1 MIERYQRCSSFQFY
15 IKPQPLYECVPSC
28 FVVPHSNSTSNHNVE
43 ETTLRSPQLFLI
55 PILHQTT
62 TDNRVLSLHSG
73 CSSFQFYIK
82 PQLSPAI
89 PRKAFCCSSFQFY
102 IKPQPLYECVPSCFV
117 VPHSNSTSNHNV
129 EETTLRS
136 PQLFLIPILHQT
148 TTDNRVLSLH
158 SGCSSFQFYI
168 KPQLSPAIPRKAFCC
183 SSFQFYIKPQRS
195 PALPE
200 FPPGCSS
207 FQFYIKPQH
216 GRPLMEVDG
225 VVPHSNS
232 TSNHNTTGTRITIP
246 QLFLIPI
253 LHQTTTSRPAKFSSL
268 FVVSHSNSTSN
279 HNILTVIKSAL
290 SLFLIPILHQTTT
303 RRLRSGPPI
312 GCFSFQFYIKPQRDF
327 PAFCN
332 LLSCFSFQFYIKPQ
346 LYRSLDNIP
355 SVVSHSNS
363 TSNHNLAH
371 GSNSYSAR
379 YTYDTDA

>member
-1 MIERYQRCSSFQFY
+1 MCLSKR
-15 IKPQPLYECVPSC
+15 PS
-28 FVVPHSNSTSNHNVE
+28 
-43 ETTLRSPQLFLI
+43 
-55 PILHQTT
+55 
-62 TDNRVLSLHSG
+62 
-73 CSSFQFYIK
+73 
-82 PQLSPAI
+82 
-89 PRKAFCCSSFQFY
+89 CSSFQFY

-232 TSNHNTTGTRITIP
+232 TSNHNYIGIGAY
-246 QLFLIPI
+246 
-253 LHQTTTSRPAKFSSL
+253 SE
-268 FVVSHSNSTSN
+268 FVVPHSNSTSN
-279 HNILTVIKSAL
+279 HNRFQQIYFRLTVV
-290 SLFLIPILHQTTT
+290 P
-303 RRLRSGPPI
+303 
-312 GCFSFQFYIKPQRDF
+312 
-327 PAFCN
+327 
-332 LLSCFSFQFYIKPQ
+332 
-346 LYRSLDNIP
+346 
-355 SVVSHSNS
+355 HSNS
-363 TSNHNLAH
+363 TSNHNW
-371 GSNSYSAR
+371 R
-379 YTYDTDA
+379 K

>member
-102 IKPQPLYECVPSCFV
+102 IKPQRPSRD
-117 VPHSNSTSNHNV
+117 NSAQMS
-129 EETTLRS
+129 
-136 PQLFLIPILHQT
+136 
-148 TTDNRVLSLH
+148 
-158 SGCSSFQFYI
+158 CSSFQFYI
-168 KPQLSPAIPRKAFCC
+168 KPQLPSRIFRIITCC
-183 SSFQFYIKPQRS
+183 SSFQFYIKPQLNRNKQHNS
-195 PALPE
+195 MS
-200 FPPGCSS
+200 CSS
-207 FQFYIKPQH
+207 FQFYIKPQLR
-216 GRPLMEVDG
+216 GDKFIVTA
-225 VVPHSNS
+225 VVP
-232 TSNHNTTGTRITIP
+232 
-246 QLFLIPI
+246 
-253 LHQTTTSRPAKFSSL
+253 
-268 FVVSHSNSTSN
+268 
-279 HNILTVIKSAL
+279 
-290 SLFLIPILHQTTT
+290 
-303 RRLRSGPPI
+303 
-312 GCFSFQFYIKPQRDF
+312 
-327 PAFCN
+327 
-332 LLSCFSFQFYIKPQ
+332 
-346 LYRSLDNIP
+346 
-355 SVVSHSNS
+355 HSNS

>member
-1 MIERYQRCSSFQFY
+1 MIERYQR
-15 IKPQPLYECVPSC
+15 
-28 FVVPHSNSTSNHNVE
+28 
-43 ETTLRSPQLFLI
+43 
-55 PILHQTT
+55 
-62 TDNRVLSLHSG
+62 
-73 CSSFQFYIK
+73 
-82 PQLSPAI
+82 
-89 PRKAFCCSSFQFY
+89 CSSFQFY

-232 TSNHNTTGTRITIP
+232 TSNHNTAPHMAPRPMLFLIPILHQTTTIASWATIASW
-246 QLFLIPI
+246 LFLIPI
-253 LHQTTTSRPAKFSSL
+253 LHQTTTSENNMKTFKSCSSFQFYIKPQPAAGVPSASS
-268 FVVSHSNSTSN
+268 VVPHSNSTSN
-279 HNILTVIKSAL
+279 HNVRAMYQKPLYVVPHSNSTSNHNVYCIIACPLNVVPHSNSTSNHNTTSQTVKME
-290 SLFLIPILHQTTT
+290 
-303 RRLRSGPPI
+303 
-312 GCFSFQFYIKPQRDF
+312 GCSSFQFYIKPQRD
-327 PAFCN
+327 CQNQNKN
-332 LLSCFSFQFYIKPQ
+332 LRCSSFQFYIKPQ
-346 LYRSLDNIP
+346 PR
-355 SVVSHSNS
+355 
-363 TSNHNLAH
+363 AWQ
-371 GSNSYSAR
+371 
-379 YTYDTDA
+379 

>member
-1 MIERYQRCSSFQFY
+1 MIERYQR
-15 IKPQPLYECVPSC
+15 
-28 FVVPHSNSTSNHNVE
+28 
-43 ETTLRSPQLFLI
+43 
-55 PILHQTT
+55 
-62 TDNRVLSLHSG
+62 
-73 CSSFQFYIK
+73 
-82 PQLSPAI
+82 
-89 PRKAFCCSSFQFY
+89 CSSFQFY

-232 TSNHNTTGTRITIP
+232 TSNHNG
-246 QLFLIPI
+246 
-253 LHQTTTSRPAKFSSL
+253 
-268 FVVSHSNSTSN
+268 VSFISFFN
-279 HNILTVIKSAL
+279 

-303 RRLRSGPPI
+303 QLHGILIALELFLIPI
-312 GCFSFQFYIKPQRDF
+312 LHQTTTELQQKIEGVKLFLIPILHQTTTEEF
-327 PAFCN
+327 
-332 LLSCFSFQFYIKPQ
+332 LLF
-346 LYRSLDNIP
+346 LSLMLFLIP
-355 SVVSHSNS
+355 ILHQTTTFV
-363 TSNHNLAH
+363 
-371 GSNSYSAR
+371 R
-379 YTYDTDA
+379 

>member
-1 MIERYQRCSSFQFY
+1 MIERYQR
-15 IKPQPLYECVPSC
+15 
-28 FVVPHSNSTSNHNVE
+28 
-43 ETTLRSPQLFLI
+43 
-55 PILHQTT
+55 
-62 TDNRVLSLHSG
+62 
-73 CSSFQFYIK
+73 
-82 PQLSPAI
+82 
-89 PRKAFCCSSFQFY
+89 CSSFQFY

-232 TSNHNTTGTRITIP
+232 TSNHNRYKDGEFSSRVVPHSNSTSNHNSFYGNCNFTWLFLIPILHQTTTWNRSFPKISVLFLIP
-246 QLFLIPI
+246 ILHQTTTVAVQPISTVGLFLIPI
-253 LHQTTTSRPAKFSSL
+253 LHQTTTSRMA
-268 FVVSHSNSTSN
+268 
-279 HNILTVIKSAL
+279 VIH
-290 SLFLIPILHQTTT
+290 ILHVTHMTPMHKT
-303 RRLRSGPPI
+303 SCRTPGKLV
-312 GCFSFQFYIKPQRDF
+312 GCNFVFQRAIYQK
-327 PAFCN
+327 N
-332 LLSCFSFQFYIKPQ
+332 SSC
-346 LYRSLDNIP
+346 
-355 SVVSHSNS
+355 
-363 TSNHNLAH
+363 
-371 GSNSYSAR
+371 
-379 YTYDTDA
+379 

>member
-1 MIERYQRCSSFQFY
+1 MIERYQR
-15 IKPQPLYECVPSC
+15 
-28 FVVPHSNSTSNHNVE
+28 
-43 ETTLRSPQLFLI
+43 
-55 PILHQTT
+55 
-62 TDNRVLSLHSG
+62 
-73 CSSFQFYIK
+73 
-82 PQLSPAI
+82 
-89 PRKAFCCSSFQFY
+89 CSSFQFY

-232 TSNHNTTGTRITIP
+232 TSNHNSVGDLAYPIP
-246 QLFLIPI
+246 
-253 LHQTTTSRPAKFSSL
+253 
-268 FVVSHSNSTSN
+268 VVPHSNSTSN
-279 HNILTVIKSAL
+279 HNMLPVNHRAACVVPHSNSTSNHNYGSAYNGL
-290 SLFLIPILHQTTT
+290 
-303 RRLRSGPPI
+303 
-312 GCFSFQFYIKPQRDF
+312 
-327 PAFCN
+327 
-332 LLSCFSFQFYIKPQ
+332 
-346 LYRSLDNIP
+346 NI
-355 SVVSHSNS
+355 VVPHSNS
-363 TSNHNLAH
+363 TSNHNLPFRFH
-371 GSNSYSAR
+371 IYGKVVPHSNSTSNHNYQR
-379 YTYDTDA
+379 HV